1 MRLNLS
7 SSISLASIAV
17 TSSLFPG
24 TAFALC
30 PISLLPPVPGGSFIR
45 TAAAMAKQVLEHKKE
60 PRIELFFKT
69 EHELR
74 DRVRLL
80 SGEGYSAF
88 SLVNKN
94 AGDEMLTWLDICFAE
109 VPHARVCVHYSLRY
123 NKGKGL
129 DAKDATFQ
137 RFQAHLDTLETRG
150 YGHRADVLLVSGS
163 GPKTPLDSVH
173 CLEMLAQER
182 SGSKSKQGQRGTSL
196 GVAFNPYYQDSA
208 QCESERAR
216 LRRKLATRQVET
228 VFLQFGSDLQLL
240 TSSLEWLR
248 GELEVQ
254 PVRIVGSLFLPNKQ
268 LIAQQRFRPWNGV
281 FLSEDYLSGPE
292 RAEAINFVIKEPCLA
307 QILFNPV
314 LTYFPNFCRPFP
326 VRFLISTLSLTW
338 KS

>member
-1 MRLNLS
+1 ML
-7 SSISLASIAV
+7 
-17 TSSLFPG
+17 
-24 TAFALC
+24 
-30 PISLLPPVPGGSFIR
+30 GGSFILP
-45 TAAAMAKQVLEHKKE
+45 AAAMAKQVLDEHKKE

-123 NKGKGL
+123 NKCKGL
-129 DAKDATFQ
+129 DKGLDGKDATFQ
-137 RFQAHLDTLETRG
+137 CFQAHLDTLETRG
-150 YGHRADVLLVSGS
+150 YGQRAEVLLVSGS
-163 GPKTPLDSVH
+163 GPKTPLDSVQ
-173 CLEMLAQER
+173 CLEKLAQER
-182 SGSKSKQGQRGTSL
+182 SGSKSKQGQPGMSL

-208 QCESERAR
+208 QSESERAR

-248 GELEVQ
+248 SELEVQ

-292 RAEAINFVIKEPCLA
+292 RAEAIHFCERETLYLWPTFCLT
-307 QILFNPV
+307 QFK
-314 LTYFPNFCRPFP
+314 LTFQVSAGHFPRD
-326 VRFLISTLSLTW
+326 S
-338 KS
+338 

>member
-7 SSISLASIAV
+7 LSISLASTAATLSLLPIIVALRPI
-17 TSSLFPG
+17 SLFPPM
-24 TAFALC
+24 L
-30 PISLLPPVPGGSFIR
+30 GGSFILP
-45 TAAAMAKQVLEHKKE
+45 AAAMAKQVLDEHKKG

-80 SGEGYSAF
+80 SGEGYDAF

-150 YGHRADVLLVSGS
+150 YGHRAEILLVSGS
-163 GPKTPLDSVH
+163 GPKTPLDSVQ
-173 CLEMLAQER
+173 CLEKLAQET

-196 GVAFNPYYQDSA
+196 GVAFNPYYEDSA
-208 QCESERAR
+208 QSESERAR

-240 TSSLEWLR
+240 KSSLEWLR

-292 RAEAINFVIKEPCLA
+292 RAEAINFVIEDPCMA
-307 QILFNPV
+307 HILFNPV
-314 LTYFPNFCRPFP
+314 
-326 VRFLISTLSLTW
+326 
-338 KS
+338 